1 MRYWKECIDRD
12 FEPQK
17 FDHVVSFVPRAV
29 EQSVEA
35 GDMTFSTQ
43 PMS

>member
-17 FDHVVSFVPRAV
+17 FDHVIFVPRAV

-35 GDMTFSTQ
+35 RDMTFSTQ